1 MPSEHDNTPPSVDTG
16 TDGYSAEGGVDT
28 GPLVTP
34 NEGGSSPI
42 VHTTPDQSG
51 EIDVTAPMLA
61 KFTKGSN
68 DRPYGQELHVT
79 YDPQKKTWT
88 TPAGLIYGKD
98 DNYGDRISHVLQ
110 HLVPGVKER
119 HSVFNVP
126 QEGLLELLD
135 EAWSRKGLGKTID
148 QGRGRFAYDI
158 PMDRVIGTNGERTIR
173 IVTEGGDLDEVV
185 TSFPKK

>member
-34 NEGGSSPI
+34 DNGSSSPI

-68 DRPYGQELHVT
+68 DRPYGQELPVT
-79 YDPQKKTWT
+79 YDPQKEIWT
-88 TPAGLIYGKD
+88 TPAGLSYGEDPK
-98 DNYGDRISHVLQ
+98 YGDRISHVLQ
-110 HLVPGVKER
+110 HLVSGAKKEP

-126 QEGLLELLD
+126 QENLLELID
-135 EAWSRKGLGKTID
+135 EAKMHLEGID
-148 QGRGRFAYDI
+148 LTVAKKAYDI
-158 PMDRVIGTNGERTIR
+158 PMGREIGTKGETTIR
-173 IVTEGGDLDEVV
+173 LVLKNKKEVITAYPV
-185 TSFPKK
+185 K